1 MGVTAKP
8 QKYLTK
14 ERKVKEVIGH
24 LLLGQPLLDLLVVTD
39 AVGDGSGQLGLYA
52 TQPRAEVTHVLIQLL
67 HRHQSLLQLL
77 HPAMIMI
84 NVSES
89 VSDWLGSPG
98 VIIR

>member
-1 MGVTAKP
+1 MSYSRSVELIEFKCVLGCVTA
-8 QKYLTK
+8 
-14 ERKVKEVIGH
+14 H
-24 LLLGQPLLDLLVVTD
+24 LLLGQPLLDLLLVTD

-77 HPAMIMI
+77 HPAMIMTS
-84 NVSES
+84 VSES
-89 VSDWLGSPG
+89 VSNWQVIPG